1 MIGSL
6 EILPA
11 DTVSRLGIAGAAAVR
26 AGYVHVGQELYV
38 EADDTSTV
46 TGRTAQTACIVGEIP
61 VLPAGGLGIGSPGV
75 YLAQLV
81 VYVGVCSYGRADIDA
96 YGCRIYQLGVPD
108 TVGLYGQ
115 HVVRQLAA
123 RDHRL
128 QARHQTL
135 QYQSRLARARHS
147 GHHGQPPLGD
157 IHLQRLHRMYRSRR
171 DMDTSVSKHLGFSS
185 TFPGTHPCPTG

>member
-1 MIGSL
+1 M
-6 EILPA
+6 
-11 DTVSRLGIAGAAAVR
+11 
-26 AGYVHVGQELYV
+26 
-38 EADDTSTV
+38 
-46 TGRTAQTACIVGEIP
+46 
-61 VLPAGGLGIGSPGV
+61 
-75 YLAQLV
+75 
-81 VYVGVCSYGRADIDA
+81 YVGVCSYGRADIYA
-96 YGCRIYQLGVPD
+96 YGRRVYQLGVPD

-147 GHHGQPPLGD
+147 GHHSQPPLGD

-171 DMDTSVSKHLGFSS
+171 DMNTSVLEHR
-185 TFPGTHPCPTG
+185 